1 MQLSKGINA
10 LIFTFILN
18 LFLISF
24 FTENDS
30 QKMEQVIQKYT
41 KVKTNLIVENPYYY
55 SDISELN
62 KKIKK

>member
-1 MQLSKGINA
+1 
-10 LIFTFILN
+10 
-18 LFLISF
+18 
-24 FTENDS
+24 
-30 QKMEQVIQKYT
+30 MEQVIQKYT